1 MNLSCFVA
9 RSFCL
14 PRRICC
20 CFLLPG
26 ISIYAG
32 HIRCLLYGCHRR
44 RRAWNGGG
52 DCVVERLVHNRRRSS
67 FSQPERPR
75 NVFSAPRPLA
85 PSDADK
91 TKTFF
96 SSPVHHERK
105 RLYTSTDASS
115 SGKGK
120 NKKEIN
126 GKKIKKKNKQ
136 KKTRR

>member
-9 RSFCL
+9 QFLSTPKDLLLFSAAGNFY
-14 PRRICC
+14 ICWTHP
-20 CFLLPG
+20 LL
-26 ISIYAG
+26 I
-32 HIRCLLYGCHRR
+32 IRMPPSSTCVER
-44 RRAWNGGG
+44 GGN
-52 DCVVERLVHNRRRSS
+52 CVVERLVHNRRRSS

-96 SSPVHHERK
+96 SSPVHHEREK
-105 RLYTSTDASS
+105 ERERLYTSTDASS
-115 SGKGK
+115 SGKEE

-126 GKKIKKKNKQ
+126 DKKIKKQN
-136 KKTRR
+136 KTRR

>member
-1 MNLSCFVA
+1 MFRCAVSVYPEGSAAVFCCREFLYMLDTSVA
-9 RSFCL
+9 YYTDATVVDVR
-14 PRRICC
+14 
-20 CFLLPG
+20 G
-26 ISIYAG
+26 T
-32 HIRCLLYGCHRR
+32 
-44 RRAWNGGG
+44 GGN
-52 DCVVERLVHNRRRSS
+52 CVVERLVHNRRRSS

-115 SGKGK
+115 SGKEE
-120 NKKEIN
+120 NKKEMN
-126 GKKIKKKNKQ
+126 GKKIKKQN
-136 KKTRR
+136 KTRR